1 MMPENPESRMP
12 RIGAFVLET
21 LTTGMYTNP
30 LDTLREYVQ
39 NSFDAIREAERSGLL
54 SNGAGRIEISVDE
67 GSRNL
72 TLRDNGTGILANNV
86 NSRLVNIGMSSKSI
100 LADAGFRGIG
110 RLAGIAY
117 CRRLVFR
124 TQSNGDFDISSVAF
138 DCDELRQAMSPRM
151 KQVKELADV
160 INSYASVTTEKTRKK
175 DHFLEVTMEGIN
187 EVGQSFLEW
196 KKINT
201 YLCQVAPVGLDM
213 QSFHH
218 AGTIHQWLRVHNIA
232 VPVVSI
238 IITSGST
245 NYQVFKPYR
254 KLTYTTIREKH
265 KIHVKGIRFFPENAG
280 PDSPFWGWYA
290 ETNCP
295 GTFGDDTV
303 AGFRLR
309 KANIGIGMADRMT
322 EIFAEASE
330 SYARFNNYF
339 MGEIHI
345 QDSNIIPNARRDGF
359 EDSHEWTA
367 IWKSLVDFA
376 RERSREAHQLSQAR
390 NLDIERLVGPA
401 EREIAAANKKRKTGL
416 ASKDEK
422 SRVLEKIDSQI
433 DKLDAA
439 KKAERNESEQNEIDR
454 VRKELQKT
462 RQSIEHETTFVV
474 QKLSAS
480 LDKKQ
485 RKIISEIIGILY
497 DMLDEDSFEKAR
509 DAILAKYQVPDKEND
524 R

>member
-1 MMPENPESRMP
+1 MMPENPESRTP

-54 SNGAGRIEISVDE
+54 SKGAGRIQISVDE
-67 GSRNL
+67 RSRNL
-72 TLRDNGTGILANNV
+72 TLRDNGTGISANNV
-86 NSRLVNIGMSSKSI
+86 HSCLVNIGMSLKSI
-100 LADAGFRGIG
+100 QTDAGFRGIG

-117 CRRLVFR
+117 CRKLVFR
-124 TQSNGDFDISSVAF
+124 TQSNGDSDISSVAF
-138 DCDELRQAMSPRM
+138 DCDELRWAMSPRM

-160 INSYASVTTEKTRKK
+160 INNHASVLMEKTRRR

-187 EVGQSFLEW
+187 EAGQSFLEW
-196 KKINT
+196 KRINT
-201 YLCQVAPVGLDM
+201 YLCQVAPVGLDT

-218 AGTIHQWLRVHNIA
+218 AGTIHQWLRVHNIS

-254 KLTYTTIREKH
+254 KLTYTTIQQKH

-322 EIFAEASE
+322 EIFTEASE
-330 SYARFNNYF
+330 SYARLNKYF

-345 QDSNIIPNARRDGF
+345 QDPGVVPNARRDGF

-367 IWKSLVDFA
+367 IRKSLVDFA
-376 RERSREAHQLSQAR
+376 RERSREVYQLSQAR
-390 NLDIERLVGPA
+390 NLDIERLVGAA
-401 EREIAAANKKRKTGL
+401 EREMVAANKKRKTGL
-416 ASKDEK
+416 ASKDEQ
-422 SRVLEKIDSQI
+422 SRVLKKIDRQI
-433 DKLDAA
+433 DKLDVAR
-439 KKAERNESEQNEIDR
+439 KAERNESERNEIER
-454 VRKELQKT
+454 VWKELQKT
-462 RQSIEHETTFVV
+462 RQSVEHETTFAA
-474 QKLSAS
+474 QKLNAA

-485 RKIISEIIGILY
+485 RKVISEIISILY
-497 DMLDEDSFEKAR
+497 DVLDEDSFENAR
-509 DAILAKYQVPDKEND
+509 DAILEKYQVPDKEND

>member
-1 MMPENPESRMP
+1 
-12 RIGAFVLET
+12 
-21 LTTGMYTNP
+21 
-30 LDTLREYVQ
+30 
-39 NSFDAIREAERSGLL
+39 
-54 SNGAGRIEISVDE
+54 
-67 GSRNL
+67 
-72 TLRDNGTGILANNV
+72 
-86 NSRLVNIGMSSKSI
+86 
-100 LADAGFRGIG
+100 
-110 RLAGIAY
+110 
-117 CRRLVFR
+117 
-124 TQSNGDFDISSVAF
+124 
-138 DCDELRQAMSPRM
+138 
-151 KQVKELADV
+151 
-160 INSYASVTTEKTRKK
+160 
-175 DHFLEVTMEGIN
+175 
-187 EVGQSFLEW
+187 
-196 KKINT
+196 
-201 YLCQVAPVGLDM
+201 
-213 QSFHH
+213 
-218 AGTIHQWLRVHNIA
+218 
-232 VPVVSI
+232 
-238 IITSGST
+238 
-245 NYQVFKPYR
+245 
-254 KLTYTTIREKH
+254 
-265 KIHVKGIRFFPENAG
+265 
-280 PDSPFWGWYA
+280 
-290 ETNCP
+290 
-295 GTFGDDTV
+295 
-303 AGFRLR
+303 
-309 KANIGIGMADRMT
+309 MT

>member
-1 MMPENPESRMP
+1 MPENQDPRIP

-39 NSFDAIREAERSGLL
+39 NSFDAIRDAERDHIL

-67 GSRNL
+67 KARNL
-72 TLRDNGTGILANNV
+72 TLRDNGSGIAGDAV
-86 NSRLVNIGMSSKSI
+86 HSRLVNIGMSFKSI
-100 LADAGFRGIG
+100 QTDAGFRGIG

-117 CRRLVFR
+117 CKRLIFN
-124 TQSNGDFDISSVAF
+124 TQANGENDVSSVAF
-138 DCDELRQAMSPRM
+138 NCEELRQAMSPRM

-160 INSYASVTTEKTRKK
+160 INDHASVSTEKTRKK
-175 DHFLEVTMEGIN
+175 DHFLEVRMEGIN
-187 EVGQSFLEW
+187 EAGQPFLEW
-196 KKINT
+196 KRVNT
-201 YLCQVAPVGLDM
+201 YLCQVAPVGLDT

-218 AGTIHQWLRVHNIA
+218 AGTIHQWLKEHNIC

-238 IITSGST
+238 TIAAGTT

-254 KLTYTTIREKH
+254 KLTYTTIQEQH
-265 KIHVKGIRFFPENAG
+265 KIHVKGIRFFPEDAS
-280 PDSPFWGWYA
+280 PDSPVWGWYA

-295 GTFGDDTV
+295 GTIGDDTA

-330 SYARFNNYF
+330 SYARLNKYF

-345 QDSNIIPNARRDGF
+345 QDPNVVPNARRDGF
-359 EDSHEWTA
+359 EDSPEWAA
-367 IWKSLVDFA
+367 IRKSLVDFA
-376 RERSREAHQLSQAR
+376 RERSREAYQLSQAR
-390 NLDIERLVGPA
+390 NLDIQRLVDAA
-401 EREIAAANKKRKTGL
+401 EREMGAAEKKRRTGL

-422 SRVLEKIDSQI
+422 SRVLEKLDRQI

-439 KKAERNESEQNEIDR
+439 KKAERKESERNEIDR

-462 RQSIEHETTFVV
+462 RQAVENETGFAAQNLNT
-474 QKLSAS
+474 S

-485 RKIISEIIGILY
+485 RKIIAEIIGILY
-497 DMLDEDSFEKAR
+497 DVLDEDSFEKAR
-509 DAILAKYQVPDKEND
+509 DAILAKYQVSGKENE
-524 R
+524 